1 MPRLFKGPTA
11 CLCCTLIETSNR
23 LDCSFWPWRWKCT
36 ISNDFFQTVF
46 EEIWFLLIMQVV
58 RLISFYCGF
67 TLSDTRSTCCSMED
81 SEGKRTRSTYS
92 LWKFSLFYLG
102 SVVGKCW
109 GLWVLVMC
117 SRYMLD
123 DFQLRNKKKTYF
135 SVYLISIMEQLAI

>member
-1 MPRLFKGPTA
+1 
-11 CLCCTLIETSNR
+11 
-23 LDCSFWPWRWKCT
+23 
-36 ISNDFFQTVF
+36 
-46 EEIWFLLIMQVV
+46 
-58 RLISFYCGF
+58 
-67 TLSDTRSTCCSMED
+67 MED

-92 LWKFSLFYLG
+92 LWRFSLFYLG